1 MHTLY
6 QTGTKKVPSSDWKQ
20 ATNAITPPNLTLTF
34 MPLKLPKGT
43 FVSNVKHVF
52 FSLSSLF
59 QNEGFQNSPPFC
71 VSHVCV
77 CVSEALEQTESSG
90 GEFIFLS
97 SSLSFLNADGG
108 ALTTL
113 VKCSCVFEKE
123 QRKALHQCCEA

>member
-1 MHTLY
+1 MSNMFFFLSVRSFKMKDFRTRLPFVFHT
-6 QTGTKKVPSSDWKQ
+6 
-20 ATNAITPPNLTLTF
+20 
-34 MPLKLPKGT
+34 
-43 FVSNVKHVF
+43 
-52 FSLSSLF
+52 
-59 QNEGFQNSPPFC
+59 
-71 VSHVCV
+71 CV

-123 QRKALHQCCEA
+123 QRKALHQSCEA